1 MDDEK
6 QHDEHDDQGITVSAQ
21 KGIRLPK
28 SVADRM
34 APPAVWLVYAIALW
48 IVFHGLANAIA
59 IVRKSL

>member
-1 MDDEK
+1 VDDEK